1 MTGENIPSA
10 PCFISIKHKISNQT
24 TPRNQFQFTIG
35 NIIKSHEKGKNGVK
49 FTQSPIENHLGFC
62 YLNGIWQTDHEVF
75 FGNAAKIKKEKI
87 FIRFIKSYED

>member
-24 TPRNQFQFTIG
+24 APRNQFQFVIG
-35 NIIKSHEKGKNGVK
+35 NIIKSHEKGKNGGI
-49 FTQSPIENHLGFC
+49 FTQNPIENHLGFC

-75 FGNAAKIKKEKI
+75 LEMQQKSRKKN
-87 FIRFIKSYED
+87 FSLDL